1 MAVDPLTLR
10 TARRLKA
17 QNNPVAPG
25 LKPPLRLQLC
35 ETARGSAHDI
45 SRRQPIEEANKPG
58 LVPHQIDG
66 KEGLGGQ
73 HIRPP
78 SAHDLVAEPTTTCL
92 GVHGLRHAHQSSLT
106 QPRRTVTGRAT
117 PQDQQLDFHRL
128 RSATRRAWTHITTHQ
143 SSSFIAPEPAICAVA
158 MELNPMSVHGA
169 QAPDMVLFVST
180 RSGGGMG
187 LERRAAPALRTSGGL
202 GLCEFFG
209 FAGKNRAQVLSRT
222 EARPCQPKR
231 ASHLS
236 SRPPGRRARRASR
249 SSAAGRRRPEV
260 SSAAIAVSSNT
271 SVCTWL
277 PPKLRNRGRRAAR
290 RPAACW
296 LSPAMKS
303 RSPRAPA
310 LPGSS
315 PAPTPAHNAGLVVGR
330 HGVDAHDHRG
340 ISHPR
345 LSRSSM

>member
-1 MAVDPLTLR
+1 MVRKPRTWSSSCRPGQAVGWDSSGGPL
-10 TARRLKA
+10 
-17 QNNPVAPG
+17 P
-25 LKPPLRLQLC
+25 
-35 ETARGSAHDI
+35 
-45 SRRQPIEEANKPG
+45 
-58 LVPHQIDG
+58 
-66 KEGLGGQ
+66 
-73 HIRPP
+73 
-78 SAHDLVAEPTTTCL
+78 
-92 GVHGLRHAHQSSLT
+92 
-106 QPRRTVTGRAT
+106 
-117 PQDQQLDFHRL
+117 
-128 RSATRRAWTHITTHQ
+128 RSAPPDVSACV
-143 SSSFIAPEPAICAVA
+143 SFMASP
-158 MELNPMSVHGA
+158 
-169 QAPDMVLFVST
+169 
-180 RSGGGMG
+180 
-187 LERRAAPALRTSGGL
+187 
-202 GLCEFFG
+202 
-209 FAGKNRAQVLSRT
+209 GKNSAQVLSRT

-249 SSAAGRRRPEV
+249 SSATGRRRPEV